1 MSIKSP
7 ILPLIKHKQE
17 SIIFKIIQKKINM
30 LIDTIAKDN
39 IEEILR
45 SSNENIQTIP
55 NIRIDK
61 LVQYESEI
69 IKCNSKKMGTDIAIV
84 TIMGLAILQLL

>member
-1 MSIKSP
+1 
-7 ILPLIKHKQE
+7 
-17 SIIFKIIQKKINM
+17 M
-30 LIDTIAKDN
+30 LIDTIAKEN
-39 IEEILR
+39 IEKILR

-69 IKCNSKKMGTDIAIV
+69 IKYNSKKMGADIAIV
-84 TIMGLAILQLL
+84 TIMSLAILQLL

>member
-1 MSIKSP
+1 
-7 ILPLIKHKQE
+7 
-17 SIIFKIIQKKINM
+17 M

-69 IKCNSKKMGTDIAIV
+69 IKCNSKKMGADIAIV

>member
-1 MSIKSP
+1 MK
-7 ILPLIKHKQE
+7 
-17 SIIFKIIQKKINM
+17 
-30 LIDTIAKDN
+30 IDTIAKEN
-39 IEEILR
+39 IEKTLR
-45 SSNENIQTIP
+45 LSNEDIQIIP

-69 IKCNSKKMGTDIAIV
+69 IKCNSKKMGADIAIV